1 MHFKVVDM
9 RENIHLRDI
18 ETKLDESNMLFPLG
32 SAIFASLTAVKILT
46 KAHTTRSLDR
56 RKEDP
61 AAVAWSVAISIDLN
75 RESILTD
82 TNDVTLTL
90 KTIRIEF
97 FPIFLWFF
105 EISNQLSSF
114 HSTFVSFNVVFCS
127 RHSL

>member
-1 MHFKVVDM
+1 MKATSCFFF
-9 RENIHLRDI
+9 
-18 ETKLDESNMLFPLG
+18 SLG
-32 SAIFASLTAVKILT
+32 
-46 KAHTTRSLDR
+46 DR
-56 RKEDP
+56 GQDFLQKRTQLEVWIVGKRTLP
-61 AAVAWSVAISIDLN
+61 PRLLGLAISIDLN

-114 HSTFVSFNVVFCS
+114 HSTFVSFNVVLCY
-127 RHSL
+127 RHSLSTQN